1 MTLRCQLL
9 PLHPL
14 AGRAGV
20 LTKRKRL
27 GGMRVARCSCR
38 SPRALGSRDGKCG
51 MPCASNALP
60 FKCPAAACLRPS
72 DWRALMVLLSR
83 LGLRTRG
90 AFVDE
95 DVSPLTHVRG
105 CVLPR
110 QLVDEIGNIDDAI
123 AKAVELAAL
132 ESYKLTYYPEVK
144 DPIEELLKKL
154 DNTTPEEQ
162 LVNKIRE
169 FAAQPRVMA
178 LTPEVIIQ

>member
-1 MTLRCQLL
+1 M
-9 PLHPL
+9 
-14 AGRAGV
+14 
-20 LTKRKRL
+20 
-27 GGMRVARCSCR
+27 
-38 SPRALGSRDGKCG
+38 
-51 MPCASNALP
+51 
-60 FKCPAAACLRPS
+60 
-72 DWRALMVLLSR
+72 
-83 LGLRTRG
+83 
-90 AFVDE
+90 
-95 DVSPLTHVRG
+95 
-105 CVLPR
+105 
-110 QLVDEIGNIDDAI
+110 GNIDDAI